1 MLYWICKN
9 AKEHPTWRQIEHV
22 IRRNFGGFDEF
33 DAIEVFKSKI
43 HIRTEPPGKSEC
55 REQWRPILL
64 KEHKDMEETKKKLF
78 KRFKDQHWDIYK
90 FKSDPERECYEEFVN
105 EYNSG
110 KLDSHITAEF
120 ETFFT
125 NKFDGEV

>member
-1 MLYWICKN
+1 MCKN

-33 DAIEVFKSKI
+33 DAIEVFKRKI

-55 REQWRPILL
+55 REQWRPILE

-78 KRFKDQHWDIYK
+78 KRFKDQHWDIYE
-90 FKSDPERECYEEFVN
+90 FKKDPERECYEDFVI

-110 KLDSHITAEF
+110 KLDSQITAEF
-120 ETFFT
+120 EKFFT